1 MPQEIHPEADKS
13 GIFFQGILMRLMLLG
28 LLCLFAG
35 ACTAKRYAPDRYQSD
50 PARFGSTNLTTSKT
64 VYLCPGIDRITN
76 DNRRL
81 LEERFAVAA
90 HVTDALQTELATSGI
105 TCQRSPLPAV
115 PDFYNIADLLRRR
128 QVSDENSVFIATK
141 ILCFAANH
149 WVMDVKVFSSQGE
162 VRFEKRGICFIV
174 GMEKVN
180 DREVAAQTLRQIIA
194 DPLFQGAIQ

>member
-1 MPQEIHPEADKS
+1 
-13 GIFFQGILMRLMLLG
+13 
-28 LLCLFAG
+28 
-35 ACTAKRYAPDRYQSD
+35 
-50 PARFGSTNLTTSKT
+50 
-64 VYLCPGIDRITN
+64 
-76 DNRRL
+76 
-81 LEERFAVAA
+81 
-90 HVTDALQTELATSGI
+90 
-105 TCQRSPLPAV
+105 V
-115 PDFYNIADLLRRR
+115 PDFDSVQDLLRRG
-128 QVSDENSVFIATK
+128 QNSNENAVFIATK

>member
-1 MPQEIHPEADKS
+1 
-13 GIFFQGILMRLMLLG
+13 MRLLCLG
-28 LLCLFAG
+28 LLCVLAG

-50 PARFGSTNLTTSKT
+50 PTRFGSTNLTTSKT
-64 VYLCPGIDRITN
+64 VYLCPGIDRITS

-81 LEERFAVAA
+81 LEDRFSVHT

-115 PDFYNIADLLRRR
+115 PDFDGIQNLLRRGH
-128 QVSDENSVFIATK
+128 VSNENAVFIATK

-149 WVMDVKVFSSQGE
+149 WVMDVKVFSAQGD